1 MGKKSS
7 GTISCHHKVYMS
19 AMWNRILYPTDL
31 CFSHCLCMYYNHYI
45 CVCINFGYA
54 VEQILHK
61 PKDINLYCLST
72 CPKNHSES
80 DETEF
85 DERHGEASR
94 FTMPDLRLFIPCN
107 TAEKPGSSSGV
118 IKHETY
124 LTNYLLQ
131 CILTQQNMH
140 INQITKYITR
150 ISRKLDGYHFLYVR
164 VTTTWEWLNQLRHQ
178 QNQWATKCRISS
190 SFLSVQWKYFSR
202 IFHDYLPT
210 YPYIYELY
218 TIYLQHLNTPNVI
231 NRPQLFTYCMTF
243 RK

>member
-31 CFSHCLCMYYNHYI
+31 CFSHCLCIYNNHYI

-61 PKDINLYCLST
+61 PKDINSYCLST

-85 DERHGEASR
+85 DEGRDEASR
-94 FTMPDLRLFIPCN
+94 FTMPDLRLFIPGN

-118 IKHETY
+118 IKHETN
-124 LTNYLLQ
+124 LTNYSLQ
-131 CILTQQNMH
+131 CILTQQNM
-140 INQITKYITR
+140 QITQYITR
-150 ISRKLDGYHFLYVR
+150 ISRKLDGYHFLCAR
-164 VTTTWEWLNQLRHQ
+164 VTTTWEWLNQLRHH
-178 QNQWATKCRISS
+178 QNQWATKSSYFIVIFVSAVEIFFSHISW
-190 SFLSVQWKYFSR
+190 LSPNLPVYLW
-202 IFHDYLPT
+202 IIDY
-210 YPYIYELY
+210 
-218 TIYLQHLNTPNVI
+218 
-231 NRPQLFTYCMTF
+231 
-243 RK
+243 